1 MVGFIYGSICFSLT
15 GLISVREKKLR
26 KNFGKR
32 TTQNKEL
39 TKWQTNRGLK

>member
-1 MVGFIYGSICFSLT
+1 MVGFLYGSICFSLT
-15 GLISVREKKLR
+15 DLISVREKKLR
-26 KNFGKR
+26 MNFEKR